1 MASAAAR
8 SSGAEVAAKAH
19 RQGRIPVHPQHQGA
33 FAGLRK
39 PWAQHARNGRATGPL
54 VLSCWADGA
63 RAVVVRAAR
72 YAARGSGR
80 QIAAQRAAGLA
91 PDSRH
96 PPATVERRRVA
107 ANGQAI
113 GPGSCRDRAAAW
125 PGHPGGRTMACT
137 RCSGRDCDHHPEFS
151 GLAHWLSSELID
163 LPSGASAEFSF
174 DTQAGSDV
182 GEIEPA
188 KVTIDSPKL

>member
-1 MASAAAR
+1 
-8 SSGAEVAAKAH
+8 
-19 RQGRIPVHPQHQGA
+19 
-33 FAGLRK
+33 
-39 PWAQHARNGRATGPL
+39 
-54 VLSCWADGA
+54 
-63 RAVVVRAAR
+63 
-72 YAARGSGR
+72 
-80 QIAAQRAAGLA
+80 
-91 PDSRH
+91 
-96 PPATVERRRVA
+96 
-107 ANGQAI
+107 
-113 GPGSCRDRAAAW
+113 
-125 PGHPGGRTMACT
+125 MACT